1 VEARLYAE
9 DPHNGFLPSTGTL
22 ERLRLPDAVRV
33 DAGVREGDAVTE
45 YYDPMI
51 AKVIAHAS
59 TRKAALAKLADA
71 LAEVEVA
78 GLRTNNGFLVR
89 TLRHPAF
96 VAGEIDTG
104 FIAHHLSE
112 LASQP
117 AMPDNVLAAAAQC
130 LVRAHVVEDGDDP
143 WGRADSFRLA
153 GQVRRKVDFV
163 VDGKRVTVAAPEVSE
178 TGAHALH
185 LANGDIA
192 VMADGETFVLRPH
205 DPLED
210 AETEGG
216 TDECILSPM
225 PGKIIQVHVKPGQ
238 AVRRGE
244 PLIVLEA
251 MKMEHTLTAPRDTV
265 IEAVEAASGDQ
276 IVEGAVLVRF
286 EGDAA

>member
-1 VEARLYAE
+1 M
-9 DPHNGFLPSTGTL
+9 
-22 ERLRLPDAVRV
+22 
-33 DAGVREGDAVTE
+33 TE

-104 FIAHHLSE
+104 FIARHLSE

-117 AMPDNVLAAAAQC
+117 VMPDSVLAAAAQC

-178 TGAHALH
+178 TGAHAMR